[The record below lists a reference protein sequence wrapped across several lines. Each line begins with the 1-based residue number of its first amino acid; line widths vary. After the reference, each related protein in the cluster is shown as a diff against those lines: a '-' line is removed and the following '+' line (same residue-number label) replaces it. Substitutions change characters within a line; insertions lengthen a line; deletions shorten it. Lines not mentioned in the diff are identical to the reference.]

1 MARSITPRHSTMN
14 EALQK
19 SLTLIF
25 LILLGIFLKAKYKNK
40 DMVGGIKEMV
50 LTVALPSTIFIAL
63 MKIPLD
69 STLAMVP
76 LITVVFN
83 FFLYFLIPPILGF
96 FNIDKNSAKG
106 RTIKMLMPSLAP
118 GLSCFPFVAEF
129 LGEKSLAMAAM
140 ADVGN
145 KFFVLIFLY
154 IIALNMFLEINK
166 NQDANAWS
174 KIKSLLL
181 SMVKEPIN
189 SIMIVAIVLL
199 VCNVSYKNLPTLIT
213 DIFDKTSAMM
223 TPLILL
229 FIGLAVELKQSQKR
243 VIVSLLFFRA
253 GISILFSA
261 LLVTLLGISEPSL
274 MLLALV
280 VPLSSAS
287 FWPFAHI
294 SAFNLKEDKLEIS
307 KEKRTFD
314 IEFAVLILAFSL
326 PFSSGLILG
335 ILSFGTF
342 FAQESTMIYMGIFM
356 IAISVIPIFINKLSL
371 RFSNTIAKN

>member
-1 MARSITPRHSTMN
+1 
-14 EALQK
+14 
-19 SLTLIF
+19 
-25 LILLGIFLKAKYKNK
+25 
-40 DMVGGIKEMV
+40 
-50 LTVALPSTIFIAL
+50 
-63 MKIPLD
+63 
-69 STLAMVP
+69 
-76 LITVVFN
+76 
-83 FFLYFLIPPILGF
+83 
-96 FNIDKNSAKG
+96 
-106 RTIKMLMPSLAP
+106 
-118 GLSCFPFVAEF
+118 
-129 LGEKSLAMAAM
+129 M

-154 IIALNMFLEINK
+154 IIALNMFLELNK
-166 NQDANAWS
+166 NENANAWT

-189 SIMIVAIVLL
+189 SIMIVAILLL
-199 VCNVSYKNLPTLIT
+199 VFDVSYKTLPTLVT

-229 FIGLAVELKQSQKR
+229 FIGLAVQLKQSKKR
-243 VIVSLLFFRA
+243 IIISLLFFRA

-261 LLVTLLGISEPSL
+261 LLVAILGIHDPNL

-294 SAFNLKEDKLEIS
+294 SAFNLKEDRLEIA
-307 KEKRTFD
+307 KEKRTFN

-342 FAQESTMIYMGIFM
+342 FANNLTMIYMGILM
-356 IAISVIPIFINKLSL
+356 IAIAVIPIFISKLSL